1 MLGICL
7 LASALAFVTLQF
19 ELVHPSTC
27 PHRLGEEY
35 NSVSLEPA
43 TDPDASTYS
52 SHRVRI
58 PPSHNL
64 LLATSSLTPL
74 LLSLMYSTK
83 AWLGMAPLHPSA
95 SSTHET
101 LDAPR
106 LSLRSTMYKPNHTL
120 ENVSASYTSHAF
132 DGHCAMP
139 RSCQPT
145 FAMVCLLTLGSPFQR
160 KQLDAPCSLSCSLL
174 FAPLTS
180 LYTPA
185 PCRYVRFSTS
195 SWRAEDGPDV
205 RGMAIKLMGVQGER
219 AAGWDKAAGGEDSTQ
234 DFLLVSSPFFFPGQ
248 SAGYS
253 EVSTGCSCAPG

>member
-43 TDPDASTYS
+43 ADPDASTYS

-58 PPSHNL
+58 PPSLSAHNL
-64 LLATSSLTPL
+64 LLATSLSDAL
-74 LLSLMYSTK
+74 LLSLLYSTK

-95 SSTHET
+95 SSTHAT

-120 ENVSASYTSHAF
+120 
-132 DGHCAMP
+132 CLQRM
-139 RSCQPT
+139 CQP
-145 FAMVCLLTLGSPFQR
+145 LTLHMPSTDTALCPGHVSQPSPWCV
-160 KQLDAPCSLSCSLL
+160 CSHWEVLSS
-174 FAPLTS
+174 
-180 LYTPA
+180 
-185 PCRYVRFSTS
+185 VS
-195 SWRAEDGPDV
+195 SWMLHVVCPVHCCSHPSHLSTRLHRADTC
-205 RGMAIKLMGVQGER
+205 A
-219 AAGWDKAAGGEDSTQ
+219 
-234 DFLLVSSPFFFPGQ
+234 SPR
-248 SAGYS
+248 
-253 EVSTGCSCAPG
+253 APGAQRTALMCVAWPSS